1 MLAHTLASPHSKSSS
16 SLSAPSGLLLAVA
29 LAAILAAAPS
39 MAQTK
44 ARVNVDAG
52 KPLGM
57 LYSTSIG
64 VSADSWD
71 GKATDPG
78 TLLMLQDAGVN
89 IIHLPGDGGASDLY
103 HFSTG
108 ALSNPYTQD
117 KLTYLPP
124 ALAFPHASSFIDEL
138 GTAVISVN
146 YGSNLDG
153 AGPGEPAE
161 AAAWVAYANGSP
173 QSTQPI
179 GKDSKGNDWKT
190 VGFWAGLR
198 AANPLPADDGYNA
211 LRIHHPSPFA
221 IQLWTIG
228 HTVWNNG
235 FYGKEHAGE
244 PDLHAPAIPT
254 AKDYDRH
261 RGDSRLGPAVYGAA
275 VAAYSKAM
283 KAVDPSIYVGASL
296 VAPGEDGLG
305 KKWNAEVL
313 QAACASIDFGSVSM
327 IEGARALPPE
337 WKTMDEDDLLLNSIP
352 RDYQALKSDLLDK
365 YRKHCPA
372 GHAPQLAVTNFGM
385 VTWATM
391 VHPMAAGLYAA
402 DSLSKLIEAGAYSI
416 DWAPVHSKYFLDNNN
431 QPKAAYYGVV
441 MVHTAAPHAGDTFV
455 AADAQYPSIS
465 AHAVKRRDGSFALLL
480 VNKDIKF
487 PAAVTV
493 KVAGLN
499 VGTRGTRY
507 DYGMAANEAGAGIT
521 NAPIDGLGAN
531 FTVTVPPYTVTTL
544 VIPAAK

>member
-1 MLAHTLASPHSKSSS
+1 MLDCTFVSSRVYRRRP
-16 SLSAPSGLLLAVA
+16 LSVPSGFLFALA
-29 LAAILAAAPS
+29 LAATLCAAPS
-39 MAQTK
+39 VAQTK
-44 ARVNVDAG
+44 VRVNVDAA
-52 KPLGM
+52 KPLGS

-78 TLLMLQDAGVN
+78 TLLMLQDAGVT
-89 IIHLPGDGGASDLY
+89 IIHLPGDGGSSDLY
-103 HFSTG
+103 HFSTD

-117 KLTYLPP
+117 KLSYLPP
-124 ALAFPHASSFIDEL
+124 ALAFPNAASFIDQL
-138 GTAVISVN
+138 GTAVVSVN
-146 YGSNLDG
+146 YGSNLG
-153 AGPGEPAE
+153 GTGPGEPAE
-161 AAAWVAYANGSP
+161 AAAWVAFANGSS

-198 AANPLPADDGYNA
+198 SASPLPSDDGYNA
-211 LRIHHPSPFA
+211 LRIHHPNPFA

-228 HTVWNNG
+228 HAVWNNG
-235 FYGKEHAGE
+235 FYGKDHAGE

-261 RGDSRLGPAVYGAA
+261 RGDSRIGPGVYGAA

-283 KAVDPSIYVGASL
+283 KAVDSTIYIGASL
-296 VAPGEDGLG
+296 VAPADDGFG

-327 IEGARALPPE
+327 IEGARALPPD
-337 WKTMDEDDLLLNSIP
+337 WKTMDEADLLLNSVP
-352 RDYQALKSDLLDK
+352 RDYLALKNDLLDK
-365 YRKHCPA
+365 YRKYCPA
-372 GHAPQLAVTNFGM
+372 GHAPQLAVTNFGV

-391 VHPMAAGLYAA
+391 AHPMAAGLFAA

-416 DWAPVHSKYFLDNNN
+416 DWAPIHSNYFLDANN
-431 QPKAAYYGVV
+431 QAKAAYYGVM
-441 MVHTAAPHAGDTFV
+441 MVHTAAPRAGDTFV
-455 AADAQYPSIS
+455 AADSQFPLIS

-480 VNKDIKF
+480 VNRDAKS
-487 PAAVTV
+487 PAVITV

-499 VGTRGTRY
+499 IGAKGTRY
-507 DYGMAANEAGAGIT
+507 DYGLAANEAGAGIA
-521 NAPIDGLGAN
+521 NAPIEGLGAN
-531 FTVTVPPYTVTTL
+531 FTVTVPAYSVTTL
-544 VIPAAK
+544 VIPAPK